1 MPGNNGR
8 LGILVGGG
16 PAPGINSAISAATI
30 EAINSGL
37 EVLGI
42 YDGYRHLA
50 EGRTDAVRPLAI
62 PDVSLI
68 HFQGGS
74 ILRTS
79 RTNPTTSPEKMS
91 NTVRALTR
99 LGISYLV
106 TIGGDD
112 TAFAALEIARAAGGA
127 IRVAHV
133 PKTIDNDL
141 PLPDGMPTFG
151 YETARHVGT
160 ELVLNLMEDCRA
172 TGRWFIVV
180 VMGRKAGHL
189 ALGIGKAAGATLTII
204 PEEYPQPRISLNHVC
219 DVLEGA
225 ILKRRVMGRDFGL
238 AIVAEGIGEKLDPEE
253 IASLTGGQVGRDAY
267 GNLRLGDIPLAAVLR
282 RQMQDRF
289 AERGEQISVSDVTLG
304 YELRCARPIPF
315 DIDYTRTLGYG
326 AVRFLTSPSPGGGLR
341 DGGMVCLTGGR
352 LRAIPFDELRDAA
365 TGRTKTRLVDIT
377 SEHYHV
383 AREYMIRLE
392 ASDLQDPQALARL
405 AAAAKMAP
413 QDFANR
419 FWPVVSPGGHTQD
432 RLVCDGHRP
441 EGVDDGHKPSRK
453 VEPAPVPGRRRRPL
467 QDHGH
472 RPAGVPGRRHS

>member
-1 MPGNNGR
+1 MPPKSGR

-50 EGRTDAVRPLAI
+50 EGSADAVRPLTI

-79 RTNPTTSPEKMS
+79 RTNPTTSPERMT
-91 NTVRALTR
+91 NTVRALR
-99 LGISYLV
+99 QLGISYLV

-112 TAFAALEIARAAGGA
+112 TAFAALEIASAAEGA

-141 PLPDGMPTFG
+141 PLPGGMPTFG

-172 TGRWFIVV
+172 TSRWFIVV

-204 PEEYPQPRISLNHVC
+204 PEEYPQPRISLSGVC

-238 AIVAEGIGEKLDPEE
+238 AIVAEGIGEKLDPGE
-253 IASLTGGQVGRDAY
+253 IASLTGGQVGHDAY

-282 RQMQDRF
+282 RQMQERF
-289 AERGEQISVSDVTLG
+289 AARGEQIPFSDVTLG

-315 DIDYTRTLGYG
+315 DVDYTRTLGYG
-326 AVRFLTSPSPGGGLR
+326 AVRFLTTPSPEGALR
-341 DGGMVCLTGGR
+341 AGGMVCLADGR
-352 LRAIPFDELRDAA
+352 LRIIPFDEMRDPA
-365 TGRTKTRLVDIT
+365 TGRTRTRLVDVT

-392 ASDLQDPQALARL
+392 PRDLRDPQTLARL
-405 AAAAKMAP
+405 AAAARTTP
-413 QDFANR
+413 QDFASR
-419 FWPVVSPGGHTQD
+419 FWPVVSLGGQVS
-432 RLVCDGHRP
+432 RRRACDGHRAK
-441 EGVDDGHKPSRK
+441 GVDHGHEPARK
-453 VEPAPVPGRRRRPL
+453 VEPAAVPRR
-467 QDHGH
+467 
-472 RPAGVPGRRHS
+472 